1 MQLSISILGAMDLSV
16 LIPTY
21 RRPLAIEQCLRA
33 LSTQRVEAAFEI
45 IVGVDGDHSTTPDP
59 IIPDSIRDRTS
70 LVRDGR
76 VGLVRL
82 RQAMLT
88 RARGRIVLWLND
100 DAYAESGLLHAHM
113 YAHQLSG
120 QPRVVAGRA
129 LWKPIQHAN
138 LFDRLVQTSDL
149 VFFTQPEQR
158 CTIDYRNCYGLNM
171 SFPRE
176 LAGELGG
183 VAQVQEHY
191 GYEDIELAWRMSQAG
206 ASCVYEPNAIVTHD
220 HRYTPQDVHRREYLL
235 GRAAYAFAHANPE
248 FATELFRVDLR
259 EQSVLES
266 FEIAIRLAWR
276 DALRIESTFLA
287 LDQHAPQS
295 VSDDMLHLLA
305 EHWVLLKRLLW
316 RWGVLD
322 ASRKIDSRWSQLAET
337 SPDQV
342 LRAVP
347 ITV

>member
-1 MQLSISILGAMDLSV
+1 MDLSV

-21 RRPLAIEQCLRA
+21 RRPRAIEHSLRA
-33 LSTQRVEAAFEI
+33 LSAQRVEAAFEI
-45 IVGVDGDHSTTPDP
+45 IVGLDGDHSTTPDP
-59 IIPDSIRDRTS
+59 IIPASIRDRTS
-70 LVRDGR
+70 LLREGR

-82 RQAMLT
+82 RQAMLSK
-88 RARGRIVLWLND
+88 ARGRIVLWLND
-100 DAYAESGLLHAHM
+100 DAYAESRLLHTHMQAHR
-113 YAHQLSG
+113 LSE
-120 QPRVVAGRA
+120 QPCVVAGRA

-138 LFDRLVQTSDL
+138 LFDRLVQASDL
-149 VFFTQPEQR
+149 VFFTQPEHR

-176 LAGELGG
+176 VATELGG
-183 VAQVQEHY
+183 VAQVHEHY
-191 GYEDIELAWRMSQAG
+191 GYEDIELAWRMAKAG
-206 ASCVYEPNAIVTHD
+206 ASCVYEPGAIVTHD

-235 GRAAYAFAHANPE
+235 GRAAYAFAHANPV
-248 FATELFRVDLR
+248 FTTELLRVDLR
-259 EQSVLES
+259 EQSILES

-287 LDQHAPQS
+287 LGQHAPQS
-295 VSDDMLHLLA
+295 VPDDLLHVLA

-322 ASRKIDSRWSQLAET
+322 ASRGIESRWSLLAET

-342 LRAVP
+342 LRAASIPV
-347 ITV
+347 

>member
-21 RRPLAIEQCLRA
+21 RRPQAIEQCLRA
-33 LSTQRVEAAFEI
+33 FSTQSIEAAFEI
-45 IVGVDGDHSTTPDP
+45 IVGVDGDHSTTQDP
-59 IIPDSIRDRTS
+59 VIPAPIRDRTS
-70 LVRDGR
+70 LVREGR

-82 RQAMLT
+82 RQAMLS

-100 DAYAESGLLHAHM
+100 DAYAESGLLQAHLHAHR
-113 YAHQLSG
+113 LSEG
-120 QPRVVAGRA
+120 PRVVAGRA

-138 LFDRLVQTSDL
+138 LFDRLVQSSDL
-149 VFFTQPEQR
+149 VFFTQPEHR

-176 LAGELGG
+176 LATKLGG
-183 VAQVQEHY
+183 VAQVKENY
-191 GYEDIELAWRMSQAG
+191 GYEDIELAWRMIRSG
-206 ASCVYEPNAIVTHD
+206 ATCIYEPDAIVNHD
-220 HRYTPQDVHRREYLL
+220 HRYTPKDVHKREYLL
-235 GRAAYAFAHANPE
+235 GRAAFAFAHANPE

-287 LDQHAPQS
+287 LDQHAPLS
-295 VSDDMLHLLA
+295 VSDDLLHVLT

-322 ASRKIDSRWSQLAET
+322 ASRKIESRWSQLAET

-342 LRAVP
+342 LGAVP
-347 ITV
+347 IPV